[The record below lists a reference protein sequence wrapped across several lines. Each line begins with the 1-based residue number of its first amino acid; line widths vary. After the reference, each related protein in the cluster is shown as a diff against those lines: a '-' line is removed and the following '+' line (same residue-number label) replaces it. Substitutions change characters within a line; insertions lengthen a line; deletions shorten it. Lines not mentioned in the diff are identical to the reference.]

1 MGLPKMKAEPSI
13 AGVVTGA
20 VRVWLRTESL
30 AAFVLSALLYA
41 RLGQKWWIFAAL
53 FLAPDLSMLG
63 YLFTP
68 RIGAAC
74 YNLVHSY
81 FAPLALAAAALTT
94 NHPAILPF
102 VCIWTAHIA
111 LDRALG
117 YGQKYPDA
125 FRHTHLGLLGKI
137 SG

>member
-1 MGLPKMKAEPSI
+1 MNIPS
-13 AGVVTGA
+13 ANEGVVTGS
-20 VRVWLRTESL
+20 VRVWLRAESL

-41 RLGQKWWIFAAL
+41 HVGSKWWIFAAL

-63 YLFTP
+63 YLLDP
-68 RIGAAC
+68 KIGAAC
-74 YNLVHSY
+74 YNVVHSY
-81 FAPLALAAAALTT
+81 VAPLALAAAALTT

-117 YGQKYPDA
+117 YGLKYPTA
-125 FRHTHLGLLGKI
+125 FSHTHLGLLGTAPT
-137 SG
+137 